1 VTSADD
7 FFVKHH
13 GELLDADAILVGA
26 YCPENRSTIKS
37 VYQQFI
43 ERTRY
48 LRRDNYVFED
58 LLVAPFV
65 VSHIEARQSLH
76 IRMAGSMIRHHTVMH
91 RPIIAFESEGQ
102 LLNTAAVA
110 RDSDL
115 FLARSRELLVG
126 RYLQG
131 REETEYRPVG
141 YQISAAKALEE
152 QASGKMA
159 KTIGRRLA
167 DHGAKA
173 DRRLAL
179 KKTGSN

>member
-1 VTSADD
+1 MPSWSAPIAP
-7 FFVKHH
+7 KI
-13 GELLDADAILVGA
+13 AQ
-26 YCPENRSTIKS
+26 PSKS
-37 VYQQFI
+37 VYQQFV

-48 LRRDNYVFED
+48 LRRDNYVSED

-65 VSHIEARQSLH
+65 ISHIEARQSLH

-102 LLNTAAVA
+102 LLNAAAVA

-126 RYLQG
+126 RYLQS
-131 REETEYRPVG
+131 RDETEYRPVG

-152 QASGKMA
+152 QVSGRMA
-159 KTIGRRLA
+159 MTIGRRLA
-167 DHGAKA
+167 DHGAMA
-173 DRRLAL
+173 DRRLAST
-179 KKTGSN
+179 KSGSK